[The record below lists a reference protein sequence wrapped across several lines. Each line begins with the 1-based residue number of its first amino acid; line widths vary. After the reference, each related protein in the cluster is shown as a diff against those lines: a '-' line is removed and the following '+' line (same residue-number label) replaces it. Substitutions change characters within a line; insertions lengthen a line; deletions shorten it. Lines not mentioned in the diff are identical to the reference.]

1 MRDELIL
8 SNKQEI
14 ENRIFTIR
22 GVQVLLD
29 THLAEMY
36 NVDTK
41 RLNEQVRRNLD
52 RFPESFR
59 FQLTNSELENLK
71 SQFTNSSLVSLRF
84 INGS

>member
-1 MRDELIL
+1 M

>member
-14 ENRIFTIR
+14 ENRIFCFR